1 MNVIEFLKTIGKA
14 APAPVYLFCPDK
26 APRAKEATFEPL
38 LAHRAVDRMVAHYVE
53 PGMRDLSYSSYH
65 ADETPEGEIVSV
77 AQTYPF
83 LSERR
88 VVVVHGVECYEPKKK
103 DESDENDKQYRPLIE
118 YLAAPCETTILL
130 LVANRIDRRLKL
142 FKACEKNGMVV
153 SCPELRESEVETWA
167 HDEIKQRGKR
177 IETNA
182 LKLLV
187 KRTGTSLGDVNNAI
201 ELLCNYVGH
210 ADTIGESDVDAAC
223 ADVAEESVWSMTDA
237 IAESDT
243 RKAMESLRA
252 VIDLGKNEFEI
263 LGSINWLL
271 KSAYLVAT
279 GSDRITPFVANKI
292 RPLAVK
298 LGKRKLR
305 DAFSLCMNAE
315 IMLRSTGVDRALALE
330 MLVIKLA
337 APRRPPRA

>member
-1 MNVIEFLKTIGKA
+1 MNVTEFLKTIGKD

-26 APRAKEATFEPL
+26 APRAREASFEPL

-65 ADETPEGEIVSV
+65 ADETPVGEVVSV
-77 AQTYPF
+77 ARTYPF

-88 VVVVHGVECYEPKKK
+88 VLVVYGVERYELETHTK
-103 DESDENDKQYRPLIE
+103 PLIE

-153 SCPELRESEVETWA
+153 GCPELRENEAEAWA
-167 HDEIKQRGKR
+167 RDEIKQRGKR
-177 IETNA
+177 IEAEA

-223 ADVAEESVWSMTDA
+223 ADVAEESVWSLTDA
-237 IAESDT
+237 IAASDT

-279 GSDRITPFVANKI
+279 NNDRLAPFLANKI

-298 LGKRKLR
+298 LGKQKLR

-337 APRRPPRA
+337 APRNPPRA